1 MSSMQKANA
10 VNIYVIL
17 SVATII
23 GIVGVFFRFLDEIFG
38 HGFIFTSISNV
49 ILVIGIIISLKGVF
63 AILGARD

>member
-38 HGFIFTSISNV
+38 HGFIFTSISNI